1 MAKGCSPNGVVKK
14 QSLYSRHPRACSGWG
29 REGGEGGGRGGGNKE
44 GRVRQATQTITH

>member
-29 REGGEGGGRGGGNKE
+29 RGGREGGRE
-44 GRVRQATQTITH
+44 GRVRHHKPNVDHPMLQY